1 MTFALIIILM
11 LGALG
16 GASYYISHR
25 FYGGLVSFFPSVKFW
40 PVLVAFCTITLFV
53 ILGFARS
60 MLPLPKDFKHILG
73 IVGNYC
79 MGIVLYLLLFTLLAD
94 LIIII
99 PKLLKFSFTTHH
111 FFKGFVA
118 IGVMAATCVTCIYG
132 FVNARQID
140 HVSYDIKLQGK
151 KDVSDLNIVM
161 ISDLHLGAIGSEDRL
176 QNIVNEINSTNPD
189 IVCIAGDFF
198 DTDFE
203 AIKDPD
209 TALKTLQKLDSTYGV
224 YAALGNHDAGK
235 SHTQMK
241 NFLQQAHIKLLSEEY
256 VIIDERLVLIGRL
269 DSSPIGRYGDVSRKK
284 LSDFFSEHNPDL
296 PVVVIDHN
304 PANIDEYGSETD
316 LILCGHT
323 HQGQLFPV
331 NLITNMIY
339 TVDYGHYQKDAN
351 SPHVI
356 VSSGIGY
363 WGMPMRVGTDSE
375 IVNIKISCD

>member
-25 FYGGLVSFFPSVKFW
+25 FYRGLVSFFPSVKFW
-40 PVLVAFCTITLFV
+40 PVLVVFCTITALL
-53 ILGFARS
+53 ILGFAKS
-60 MLPLPKDFKHILG
+60 MLPLPKDIKHIIG
-73 IVGNYC
+73 IIGNYC

-94 LIIII
+94 LILIV
-99 PKLLKFSFTTHH
+99 PKLLKLPFTTHRL
-111 FFKGFVA
+111 FKGFVT
-118 IGVMAATCVTCIYG
+118 ISVVLATTVTCIYG

-140 HVSYDIKLQGK
+140 HVSYQINIQGK
-151 KDVSDLNIVM
+151 KDISDLNIAM
-161 ISDLHLGAIGSEDRL
+161 ISDLHLGSIGSESRL
-176 QNIVNEINSTNPD
+176 ENIVAEINALNPD
-189 IVCIAGDFF
+189 VVCIAGDFF
-198 DTDFE
+198 DTNFD
-203 AIKDPD
+203 AINDPD
-209 TALKTLQKLDSTYGV
+209 AALKTLQKLDSTYGV
-224 YAALGNHDAGK
+224 YAALGNHDAGQ

-241 NFLQQAHIKLLSEEY
+241 DFLKLANIQLLSEEY
-256 VIIDERLVLIGRL
+256 TIIDNRLVLIGRL
-269 DSSPIGRYGDVSRKK
+269 DSSPIGRYGDISRKQI
-284 LSDFFSEHNPDL
+284 SDFFVKDNPSL

-363 WGMPMRVGTDSE
+363 WGMPMRVGTDCE
-375 IVNIKISCD
+375 IVSIQVSCD